1 MPGYIHHVQW
11 SVLSVQKTTAK
22 LRTEYGMRIT
32 AVRNHSQYGN
42 IEVVLTSGN
51 VTFLISPSSSKLV
64 EHIDNQYPLLASGR
78 KGIDTVFNICMAVDD
93 VDKAFKNMTDNGSS
107 SICDPED
114 ISNMQFAAVTSPCEN
129 VIHSLVNINDY
140 DGVFLPGFTEY
151 EDSPPLETS
160 DLMTHIDHVT
170 YVCNIGDTERILSWY
185 RKSCG
190 MERFLIAPDE
200 DPEVGVVFED
210 VGMKLNVGN
219 WITEW
224 MCREEGVKMPLED
237 DVRNF
242 KLVLAEPLPGDG
254 DSHVDNFLRDH
265 DGPGIQHIGLSTDD
279 IRSTV
284 SILNG
289 NGAEFRKPPS
299 TYYKLEDK
307 KQEILS
313 VGGDPAEFGKLG
325 ILIDKE
331 CAEHENMPGNKMF
344 SLFLEETNDVFLL
357 QIFSFPLFGTDTF
370 FLEVIQREN
379 SRGFGGGN
387 IRALAQSIV
396 EFQREKDQ
404 LIASLMSQ
412 PTKQLAKTAS
422 SNEFSSLYNFSQSSK
437 IFQKSQ
443 TCLDFSRMNLA

>member
-1 MPGYIHHVQW
+1 MGD
-11 SVLSVQKTTAK
+11 TTAK

-32 AVRNHSQYGN
+32 AIRNHTDTGD

-51 VTFLISPSSSKLV
+51 VTFLLSPSKREFVKPV
-64 EHIDNQYPLLASGR
+64 ENEYPLLASGR
-78 KGIDTVFNICMAVDD
+78 KGIDTVFNICFTVDD
-93 VDKAFKNMTDNGSS
+93 VEKAFKKMTDNGSTP
-107 SICDPED
+107 ICDPEV
-114 ISNMQFAAVTSPCEN
+114 ISDMAFAAVSSPCEN
-129 VIHSLVNINDY
+129 VIHSLININNY

-151 EDSPPLETS
+151 EDLLPSKTT

-190 MERFLIAPDE
+190 MERFLISPDE
-200 DPEVGVVFED
+200 DPELGVIFED

-224 MCREEGVKMPLED
+224 MCREEGIKMLQED

-254 DSHVDNFLRDH
+254 TSHVDNFLRDH
-265 DGPGIQHIGLSTDD
+265 KGTGIQHIGLSTAD
-279 IRSTV
+279 IKNTIN
-284 SILNG
+284 ILNA

-313 VGGDPAEFGKLG
+313 IGGDPEEFGKLG

-331 CAEHENMPGNKMF
+331 STNHEIF
-344 SLFLEETNDVFLL
+344 SLSFDDIDDVFLL
-357 QIFSFPLFGTDTF
+357 QIFSFPLFGPDTF

-396 EFQREKDQ
+396 EFQKIRD
-404 LIASLMSQ
+404 LFIASMMSK
-412 PTKQLAKTAS
+412 PSKQLNKTVS
-422 SNEFSSLYNFSQSSK
+422 SGDFSSIYNYSRSSR

-443 TCLDFSRMNLA
+443 TCLDFSQMKLNDIGEIKTFFQ